1 MTRVDDVARSL
12 NTVGL
17 AAWFGGSLMGAA
29 ALRGTSRQA
38 IDAEHQVWKRWST
51 VQTAAVGAHLLGST
65 KLATTNKGRL
75 LAQRGV
81 GKVSLVKTLC
91 TAGALGATL
100 YASRLGSEVHREL
113 HEGDA
118 GGDEVPEQVRAKLG
132 RLRMVQLAVP
142 ALTGAMLV
150 ADSRL
155 GEQQRPIEV
164 LRGVASR
171 AVPDAL
177 QSLPDALQSLPDA
190 LHGLPD
196 ALQSLPGARGVGA
209 AVGELNL
216 PDALKHLP
224 EAARHLPEAARHL
237 PEAARHLPEAARHL
251 PEAARHLTSR

>member
-38 IDAEHQVWKRWST
+38 IDAEHDVWKRWST
-51 VQTAAVGAHLLGST
+51 VQTAAIGAHLIGST

-81 GKVSLVKTLC
+81 GKVSFVKTLC

-100 YASRLGSEVHREL
+100 YASRLGSQVHRDLQEGPS
-113 HEGDA
+113 GDA
-118 GGDEVPEQVRAKLG
+118 DDDAVPEQVQATLR
-132 RLRMVQLAVP
+132 RLRAVQLAVP

-155 GEQQRPIEV
+155 GEQQRPMEV
-164 LRGVASR
+164 LRGVAAR
-171 AVPDAL
+171 AVPDSL
-177 QSLPDALQSLPDA
+177 HSLPDALQSLPA
-190 LHGLPD
+190 TL
-196 ALQSLPGARGVGA
+196 GVGA
-209 AVGELNL
+209 AVEELTHL
-216 PDALKHLP
+216 PDTL
-224 EAARHLPEAARHL
+224 
-237 PEAARHLPEAARHL
+237 RHLPEAARHL